1 MMKNIFQFHERVGP
15 RSRLSWFGH
24 FRATSCLL
32 TLKHQSLLVSAFPAG
47 VFSRARLSFLWEG
60 KKYELP

>member
-15 RSRLSWFGH
+15 HSRLSWFGH

-32 TLKHQSLLVSAFPAG
+32 TLKHQSLLASGSPAG
-47 VFSRARLSFLWEG
+47 VFSGARLSFLWEG